1 MILRTNPD
9 ADIAGPQAWT
19 LDRPSPRDWIVPVPA
34 AAVAELDTVVERLRC
49 APQPVEALRPKAFA
63 LAACDEVMRQ
73 VRERLVRGLGQAILD
88 RIPVER
94 YAVSENQALGWLL
107 ASMLGR
113 IVAQTWDGVLLYD
126 VRDTGKSLEYGVRR
140 SVTNLGQPFHTDGP
154 WLTRPPAFVG
164 LLCLQAAQQGGES
177 RLLSLVTVH
186 NELRRRHPDL
196 LARLYHAFHW
206 DRQAE
211 HPPGEPRFAT
221 HPVYAWNGRTLT
233 ARYYED
239 YVVKGHALAGKT
251 LDAAGGEAL
260 AAMRAVVEAPEHW
273 VEFRI
278 APGQF
283 QYINNRLL
291 AHCRTA
297 FADAPGSAS
306 RRHLIRIWN
315 RDEGGRDL
323 EGRGLA

>member
-1 MILRTNPD
+1 
-9 ADIAGPQAWT
+9 
-19 LDRPSPRDWIVPVPA
+19 
-34 AAVAELDTVVERLRC
+34 
-49 APQPVEALRPKAFA
+49 
-63 LAACDEVMRQ
+63 
-73 VRERLVRGLGQAILD
+73 
-88 RIPVER
+88 
-94 YAVSENQALGWLL
+94 VSENRALAWLL
-107 ASMLGR
+107 GSMLGQ
-113 IVAQTWDGVLLYD
+113 IVAQSRDGVLLYD
-126 VRDTGKSLEYGVRR
+126 VRDTGKTLGYGVRR

-164 LLCLQAAQQGGES
+164 LFCLQSALRGGES

-196 LARLYHAFHW
+196 LARLYQPFHW

-221 HPVYAWNGRTLT
+221 HPVYASGSRTLT

-239 YVVKGHALAGKT
+239 YIVKGYALAGQT
-251 LDAAGGEAL
+251 LDTAGSEAL
-260 AAMRAVVEAPEHW
+260 AAMREVVEAPEHW

-278 APGQF
+278 AQGQL

-297 FADAPGSAS
+297 FADEPGSVS
-306 RRHLIRIWN
+306 RRHLIRVWN
-315 RDEGGRDL
+315 RDEGDRDI
-323 EGRGLA
+323 EGRRLA